1 MSTEKRRT
9 LGPPAAKDSNGAES
23 GLFAILAAS
32 DPRRQSDC
40 EDQNRSQSFHDRA
53 GDPSVRKN

>member
-23 GLFAILAAS
+23 GFFAILAAS
-32 DPRRQSDC
+32 DPRSQSDR
-40 EDQNRSQSFHDRA
+40 EDQDRSKSLHHRPGNPA
-53 GDPSVRKN
+53 VREN